1 MRQRHWIELFSDY
14 NYEILYHSGKA
25 NAVVDALSR
34 KERVKPNRVP
44 TMNMTLQSS
53 IKDKIV
59 AAQEEASNESAG
71 LQKGLDEMIEHRMQE
86 TTEKISQIKD
96 RLKAACDHQKSY
108 ADKRKKPLEFS
119 VRDYVLLKLLPWKG
133 VVRFGRVE
141 CNPCPFPV
149 I

>member
-71 LQKGLDEMIEHRMQE
+71 LQKGLDEMIEHR
-86 TTEKISQIKD
+86 
-96 RLKAACDHQKSY
+96 R
-108 ADKRKKPLEFS
+108 ADKMYYDLRDRYWWPGMKKDIVVYVSRFLTCLNVKAEHQRPSSLLQQPEILE
-119 VRDYVLLKLLPWKG
+119 WK
-133 VVRFGRVE
+133 
-141 CNPCPFPV
+141 
-149 I
+149 